1 MFIEVIL
8 LYIMWLLLVADIW
21 KVIVNPIETM
31 SLNVLNSL
39 KNKTTDIYVYNNTDN
54 DKPIPVQSSKK

>member
-8 LYIMWLLLVADIW
+8 LYIMWLSLEADILE
-21 KVIVNPIETM
+21 VRVNPIETL

-54 DKPIPVQSSKK
+54 DKLIQVQSSKK